1 MTDFVL
7 CEKRECRNTS
17 YTFPPCEDT
26 DPVRS
31 DFICSGCVGD
41 GTRLVPVADVEKPGT
56 IGSTDL
62 ARLWVEVES

>member
-1 MTDFVL
+1 MTADPTAA
-7 CEKRECRNTS
+7 EKVAA
-17 YTFPPCEDT
+17 

-56 IGSTDL
+56 IGGTDL